1 MSMKPTIPKGT
12 RDYHPEIVLKRNYI
26 IDIIRDVFTKYGY
39 LEIQTPSFEKRET
52 LSGKYGNEGDRL
64 IFNILNSGEKVRKAD
79 IKALNENKTTEF
91 INSISEKALR
101 YDLTVPLARYVSQHQ
116 NEIKFPF
123 RRFQIQNVWRADRP
137 QKGRYQE
144 FTQCDADIIGSD
156 STYLEYEMIQMYSN
170 VFKNLGFQ
178 KIQIKVNH
186 REILSSICRKI
197 ELNDNFIDFVT
208 ILDKLN
214 KIGSEKVIYELKD
227 KLGLKDKFCPLLNQ
241 IFESNNSS
249 QALSLINEQFIDND
263 NSKKAFSELKT
274 LFDLTL
280 NNKFDV
286 LLDLTLARGLDY
298 YTGVIYEVVS
308 ITNSEIG
315 SIGGGGRYKNLT
327 ERFNANNLSGIGI
340 SFGLER
346 IYHLMDDNNLF
357 PEEIKSPND
366 ILVVNFGYEF
376 IHDISYVVS
385 QLRTLR
391 NVSVYP
397 DFVKLSKQFTYA
409 DKNKYSHVLIYGKE
423 EAQEKIIKIKN
434 LKTGEENKHNL
445 DDSITKYKLK

>member
-1 MSMKPTIPKGT
+1 MSMKPSIPKGT

-26 IDIIRDVFTKYGY
+26 TDIIRDVFTKYGY

-79 IKALNENKTTEF
+79 IKALNENKITEF

-144 FTQCDADIIGSD
+144 FTQCDADVIGSD

-197 ELNDNFIDFVT
+197 ELNGNFIDFVT

-249 QALSLINEQFIDND
+249 QVLSLINEQFIDND

-308 ITNSEIG
+308 HTNTEIG

-357 PEEIKSPND
+357 PEEITSPND
-366 ILVVNFGYEF
+366 ILVINFGNEF
-376 IHDISYVVS
+376 IHDISFIINE
-385 QLRTLR
+385 LRTET
-391 NVSVYP
+391 NVSIYP
-397 DFVKLSKQFTYA
+397 DSVKLSKQFTYA
-409 DKNKYSHVLIYGKE
+409 DKNKYNYVLIYGKE
-423 EAQEKIIKIKN
+423 EVDEKVIKIKN
-434 LKTGEENKHNL
+434 LKTGDENKHKLN
-445 DDSITKYKLK
+445 DPIKNYKF

>member
-1 MSMKPTIPKGT
+1 MKPTIPKGT

-116 NEIKFPF
+116 SEIKFPF

-137 QKGRYQE
+137 QMGRYQE
-144 FTQCDADIIGSD
+144 FTQCDADVIGSD

-227 KLGLKDKFCPLLNQ
+227 KLDLKDKFCPLLNQ
-241 IFESNNSS
+241 IFESKNST
-249 QALSLINEQFIDND
+249 QALSLINEQLIDND
-263 NSKKAFSELKT
+263 NSKKAFNELKA
-274 LFDLTL
+274 LIDLAL
-280 NNKFDV
+280 KNKFDV

-308 ITNSEIG
+308 LTNSEIG
-315 SIGGGGRYKNLT
+315 SIGGGGRYNNLT

-357 PEEIKSPND
+357 PEEITSPND
-366 ILVVNFGYEF
+366 ILVINFGNEF
-376 IHDISYVVS
+376 IHDISFIVNE
-385 QLRTLR
+385 LRTER
-391 NVSVYP
+391 NVSIYT
-397 DFVKLSKQFTYA
+397 DCVKLSKQFTYA
-409 DKNKYSHVLIYGKE
+409 DKNKYDYVLIYGKDEAE
-423 EAQEKIIKIKN
+423 EKVIKIKN
-434 LKTGEENKHNL
+434 LKTGDENKHKL
-445 DDSITKYKLK
+445 DDSIKNYKF

>member
-91 INSISEKALR
+91 INSIAEKALR

-144 FTQCDADIIGSD
+144 FTQCDADVIGSD

-308 ITNSEIG
+308 LTNSEIG

-357 PEEIKSPND
+357 PEDITSPND
-366 ILVVNFGYEF
+366 ILIINFGNEF
-376 IHDISYVVS
+376 IHDISIIVNE
-385 QLRTLR
+385 LRTER
-391 NVSVYP
+391 NVSIYP

-409 DKNKYSHVLIYGKE
+409 DKNKYNYVLIYGKE
-423 EAQEKIIKIKN
+423 EAEEKVIKIKN
-434 LKTGEENKHNL
+434 LKTGDENKHKL
-445 DDSITKYKLK
+445 DDSIKNYKF

>member
-1 MSMKPTIPKGT
+1 MKPTIPKGT

-26 IDIIRDVFTKYGY
+26 TDIIRDVFTKYGY

-91 INSISEKALR
+91 INSIAEKALR

-144 FTQCDADIIGSD
+144 FTQCDADVIGSD

-249 QALSLINEQFIDND
+249 HALSLINEQFIDND

-308 ITNSEIG
+308 LTNSEIG

-357 PEEIKSPND
+357 PEDITSPND
-366 ILVVNFGYEF
+366 ILIINFGNEF
-376 IHDISYVVS
+376 IHDISFIVNE
-385 QLRTLR
+385 LRTER
-391 NVSVYP
+391 NVSIYP

-409 DKNKYSHVLIYGKE
+409 DKNKYNYVLIYGKE
-423 EAQEKIIKIKN
+423 EAEEKVIKIKN
-434 LKTGEENKHNL
+434 LKTGDENKHKL
-445 DDSITKYKLK
+445 DDSIKNYKF

>member
-52 LSGKYGNEGDRL
+52 LSGKYGDEGDRL

-249 QALSLINEQFIDND
+249 QALSIINEQFIDND

-298 YTGVIYEVVS
+298 YTGVIYEVIS
-308 ITNSEIG
+308 LTNSEIG

-357 PEEIKSPND
+357 PEEITSPND
-366 ILVVNFGYEF
+366 ILVINFGNEF
-376 IHDISYVVS
+376 IHDISFIVKE
-385 QLRTLR
+385 LRAER
-391 NVSVYP
+391 NVSIYP

-409 DKNKYSHVLIYGKE
+409 DKNKYNYVLIYGKE
-423 EAQEKIIKIKN
+423 EAEEKVIKIKN
-434 LKTGEENKHNL
+434 LKTGDENKHKL
-445 DDSITKYKLK
+445 DDSIKNYKF

>member
-12 RDYHPEIVLKRNYI
+12 RDYHPEIVLKRNHI

-79 IKALNENKTTEF
+79 IKAFNENKTTEF

-116 NEIKFPF
+116 SEIKFPF

-144 FTQCDADIIGSD
+144 FTQCDADVIGSD

-186 REILSSICRKI
+186 REILLAICRKI
-197 ELNDNFIDFVT
+197 ELTDNFIDFVT

-227 KLGLKDKFCPLLNQ
+227 KLGLKDKFCSLLNQ
-241 IFESNNSS
+241 IFETNNSS
-249 QALSLINEQFIDND
+249 QALSLINEQFIDNH

-298 YTGVIYEVVS
+298 YTGVIYEVVPL
-308 ITNSEIG
+308 TNSEIG

-327 ERFNANNLSGIGI
+327 ERFNASNLSGIGI

-366 ILVVNFGYEF
+366 ILVVNFGDEF

-423 EAQEKIIKIKN
+423 EAQEKVIKIKN

-445 DDSITKYKLK
+445 DDSITNYKL

>member
-79 IKALNENKTTEF
+79 IKALNENKITEF

-144 FTQCDADIIGSD
+144 FTQCDADVIGSD

-308 ITNSEIG
+308 LTNSEIG

-357 PEEIKSPND
+357 PEEITSPND
-366 ILVVNFGYEF
+366 ILIINFGNEF
-376 IHDISYVVS
+376 IHDISFIVNE
-385 QLRTLR
+385 LRTER
-391 NVSVYP
+391 NVSIYP

-409 DKNKYSHVLIYGKE
+409 DKNKYNYVLIYGKE
-423 EAQEKIIKIKN
+423 EAEEKVIKIKN
-434 LKTGEENKHNL
+434 LKTGDENKHKL
-445 DDSITKYKLK
+445 DDSIKNYKF

>member
-12 RDYHPEIVLKRNYI
+12 RDYHPEIVLKRNHI
-26 IDIIRDVFTKYGY
+26 IDIIRDVFIKYGY

-79 IKALNENKTTEF
+79 IKAFNENKTTEF

-116 NEIKFPF
+116 SEIKFPF

-144 FTQCDADIIGSD
+144 FTQCDADVIGSD

-186 REILSSICRKI
+186 REILLAICRKI
-197 ELNDNFIDFVT
+197 ELTDNFIDFVT

-227 KLGLKDKFCPLLNQ
+227 KLGLKDKFCSLLNQ
-241 IFESNNSS
+241 IFETNNSS
-249 QALSLINEQFIDND
+249 QALSLINEQFIDNH

-298 YTGVIYEVVS
+298 YTGVIYEVVPL
-308 ITNSEIG
+308 TNSEIG

-327 ERFNANNLSGIGI
+327 ERFNASNLSGIGI

-366 ILVVNFGYEF
+366 ILVVNFGDEF

-423 EAQEKIIKIKN
+423 EAQEKVIKIKN

-445 DDSITKYKLK
+445 DDSITNYKL

>member
-26 IDIIRDVFTKYGY
+26 IDIITDVFTKYGY

-144 FTQCDADIIGSD
+144 FTQCDADVIGSD

-249 QALSLINEQFIDND
+249 HALSLINEQFIDND

-308 ITNSEIG
+308 LTNSEIG

-357 PEEIKSPND
+357 PDEITSPND
-366 ILVVNFGYEF
+366 ILVINFGNEF
-376 IHDISYVVS
+376 IHDISIIVNE
-385 QLRTLR
+385 LRTER
-391 NVSVYP
+391 NVSIYP

-409 DKNKYSHVLIYGKE
+409 DKNKYNYVLIYGKE
-423 EAQEKIIKIKN
+423 EAEEKVIKIKN
-434 LKTGEENKHNL
+434 LKTGDENKHKL
-445 DDSITKYKLK
+445 DDSIKNYKF

>member
-26 IDIIRDVFTKYGY
+26 TDIIRDVFTKYGY

-144 FTQCDADIIGSD
+144 FTQCDADVIGSD
-156 STYLEYEMIQMYSN
+156 STYLEHEMIQMYSN

-249 QALSLINEQFIDND
+249 HALSLINEQFIDND

-308 ITNSEIG
+308 LTNSEIG

-357 PEEIKSPND
+357 PEEITSPND
-366 ILVVNFGYEF
+366 ILVINFGNEF
-376 IHDISYVVS
+376 IHDISIIVNE
-385 QLRTLR
+385 LRTER
-391 NVSVYP
+391 NVSIYP

-409 DKNKYSHVLIYGKE
+409 DKNKYNYVLIYGKE
-423 EAQEKIIKIKN
+423 EAEEKVIKIKN
-434 LKTGEENKHNL
+434 LKTGDENKHKL
-445 DDSITKYKLK
+445 DDSIKNYKF

>member
-1 MSMKPTIPKGT
+1 MKPTIPKGT

-26 IDIIRDVFTKYGY
+26 TDIIRDVFTKYGY

-144 FTQCDADIIGSD
+144 FTQCDADVIGSD
-156 STYLEYEMIQMYSN
+156 STYLEHEMIQMYSN

-197 ELNDNFIDFVT
+197 ELSDNFIDFVT

-298 YTGVIYEVVS
+298 YTGVIYEVVPL
-308 ITNSEIG
+308 TNSEIG

-357 PEEIKSPND
+357 PDEITSPND
-366 ILVVNFGYEF
+366 ILVINFGNEF
-376 IHDISYVVS
+376 IHDISIIVNE
-385 QLRTLR
+385 LRTER
-391 NVSVYP
+391 NVSIYP

-409 DKNKYSHVLIYGKE
+409 DKNKYNYVLIYGKE
-423 EAQEKIIKIKN
+423 EAEEKVIKIKN
-434 LKTGEENKHNL
+434 LKTGDENKHKL
-445 DDSITKYKLK
+445 DDSIKNYKF

>member
-1 MSMKPTIPKGT
+1 MKPTIPKGT

-26 IDIIRDVFTKYGY
+26 IDIIRDVFIKYGY

-144 FTQCDADIIGSD
+144 FTQCDADVIGSD
-156 STYLEYEMIQMYSN
+156 STYLEHEMIQMYSN

-197 ELNDNFIDFVT
+197 ELSDNFIDFVT

-249 QALSLINEQFIDND
+249 HALSLINEQFIDND

-308 ITNSEIG
+308 LTNSEIG

-357 PEEIKSPND
+357 PDEITSPND
-366 ILVVNFGYEF
+366 ILVINFGNEF
-376 IHDISYVVS
+376 IHDISIIVNE
-385 QLRTLR
+385 LRTER
-391 NVSVYP
+391 NVSIYP

-409 DKNKYSHVLIYGKE
+409 DKNKYNYVLIYGKE
-423 EAQEKIIKIKN
+423 EAEEKVIKIKN
-434 LKTGEENKHNL
+434 LKTGNENKHKL
-445 DDSITKYKLK
+445 DDSIKNYKF

>member
-144 FTQCDADIIGSD
+144 FTQCDADVIGSD
-156 STYLEYEMIQMYSN
+156 STYLEHEMIQMYSN

-274 LFDLTL
+274 LLDLTL

-308 ITNSEIG
+308 LTNSEIG

-357 PEEIKSPND
+357 PDEITSPND
-366 ILVVNFGYEF
+366 ILVINFGNEF
-376 IHDISYVVS
+376 IHDISIIVNE
-385 QLRTLR
+385 LRTER
-391 NVSVYP
+391 NVSIYP

-409 DKNKYSHVLIYGKE
+409 DKNKYNYVLIYGKE
-423 EAQEKIIKIKN
+423 EAEEKVIKIKN
-434 LKTGEENKHNL
+434 LKTGDENKHKL
-445 DDSITKYKLK
+445 DDSIKNYKF

>member
-1 MSMKPTIPKGT
+1 MKPTIPKGT

-26 IDIIRDVFTKYGY
+26 TNIIRDVFTKYGY

-79 IKALNENKTTEF
+79 IKALNQNKTTEF

-144 FTQCDADIIGSD
+144 FTQCDADVIGSD
-156 STYLEYEMIQMYSN
+156 STYLEHEMIQMYSN

-197 ELNDNFIDFVT
+197 ELSDNFIDFVT

-249 QALSLINEQFIDND
+249 HALSLINEQFIDND

-308 ITNSEIG
+308 LTNSEIG

-357 PEEIKSPND
+357 PEEITSPND
-366 ILVVNFGYEF
+366 ILIINFGNEF
-376 IHDISYVVS
+376 IHDISFIVNE
-385 QLRTLR
+385 LRTER
-391 NVSVYP
+391 NVSIYP

-409 DKNKYSHVLIYGKE
+409 DKNKYNYVLIYGKE
-423 EAQEKIIKIKN
+423 EAEEKVIKIKN
-434 LKTGEENKHNL
+434 LKTGDENKHKL
-445 DDSITKYKLK
+445 DDSIKNYKF

>member
-26 IDIIRDVFTKYGY
+26 TDIIRDVFTKYGY

-144 FTQCDADIIGSD
+144 FTQCDADVIGSD
-156 STYLEYEMIQMYSN
+156 STYLEHEMIQMYSN

-249 QALSLINEQFIDND
+249 HALSLINEQFIDND

-308 ITNSEIG
+308 LTNSEIG

-357 PEEIKSPND
+357 PDEITSPND
-366 ILVVNFGYEF
+366 ILVINFGNEF
-376 IHDISYVVS
+376 IHDISIIVNE
-385 QLRTLR
+385 LRTER
-391 NVSVYP
+391 NVSIYP

-409 DKNKYSHVLIYGKE
+409 DKNKYNYVLIYGKE
-423 EAQEKIIKIKN
+423 EAEEKVIKIKN
-434 LKTGEENKHNL
+434 LKTGDENKHKL
-445 DDSITKYKLK
+445 DDSIKNYKF

>member
-26 IDIIRDVFTKYGY
+26 TDIIRDVFTKYGY

-144 FTQCDADIIGSD
+144 FTQCDADVIGSD
-156 STYLEYEMIQMYSN
+156 STYLEHEMIQMYSN

-197 ELNDNFIDFVT
+197 ELSDNFIDFVT

-249 QALSLINEQFIDND
+249 HALSLINEQFIDND

-308 ITNSEIG
+308 LTNSEIG

-357 PEEIKSPND
+357 PDETTSPND
-366 ILVVNFGYEF
+366 ILVINFGNEF
-376 IHDISYVVS
+376 IHDISIIVNE
-385 QLRTLR
+385 LRTER
-391 NVSVYP
+391 NVSIYP

-409 DKNKYSHVLIYGKE
+409 DKNKYNYVLIYGKE
-423 EAQEKIIKIKN
+423 EAEEKVIKIKN
-434 LKTGEENKHNL
+434 LKTGDENKHKL
-445 DDSITKYKLK
+445 DDSIKNYKF

>member
-1 MSMKPTIPKGT
+1 MKPTIPKGT

-144 FTQCDADIIGSD
+144 FTQCDADVIGSD

-308 ITNSEIG
+308 LTNSEIG

-357 PEEIKSPND
+357 PDEITSPND
-366 ILVVNFGYEF
+366 ILVINFGNEF
-376 IHDISYVVS
+376 IHDISIIVNE
-385 QLRTLR
+385 LRTER
-391 NVSVYP
+391 NVSIYP

-409 DKNKYSHVLIYGKE
+409 DKNKYNYVLIYGKE
-423 EAQEKIIKIKN
+423 EAEEKVIKIKN
-434 LKTGEENKHNL
+434 LKTGDENKHKL
-445 DDSITKYKLK
+445 DDSIKNYKF

>member
-79 IKALNENKTTEF
+79 IKALHENKTTEF

-249 QALSLINEQFIDND
+249 QALSIINEQFIDND

-308 ITNSEIG
+308 LNNSEIG

-357 PEEIKSPND
+357 PEEITSPND
-366 ILVVNFGYEF
+366 ILVINFGNEF
-376 IHDISYVVS
+376 IHDISFIVKE
-385 QLRTLR
+385 LRAER
-391 NVSVYP
+391 NVSIYP

-409 DKNKYSHVLIYGKE
+409 DKNKYNYVLIYGKE
-423 EAQEKIIKIKN
+423 EAEEKVIKIKN
-434 LKTGEENKHNL
+434 LKTGDENKHKL
-445 DDSITKYKLK
+445 DDSIKNYKF

>member
-1 MSMKPTIPKGT
+1 MKPTIPKGT

-144 FTQCDADIIGSD
+144 FTQCDADVIGSD
-156 STYLEYEMIQMYSN
+156 STYLEHEMIQMYSN

-308 ITNSEIG
+308 LTNSEIG

-357 PEEIKSPND
+357 PEEITSPND
-366 ILVVNFGYEF
+366 ILVINFGNEF
-376 IHDISYVVS
+376 IHDISFIVNE
-385 QLRTLR
+385 LRTER
-391 NVSVYP
+391 NVSIYP

-409 DKNKYSHVLIYGKE
+409 DKNKYNYVLIYGKE
-423 EAQEKIIKIKN
+423 EAEEKVIKIKN
-434 LKTGEENKHNL
+434 LKTGDENKHKL
-445 DDSITKYKLK
+445 DDSIKNYKF

>member
-1 MSMKPTIPKGT
+1 MKPTIPKGT

-26 IDIIRDVFTKYGY
+26 IDIIKDVFTKYGY

-64 IFNILNSGEKVRKAD
+64 IFNIINSGEKVRKAD

-144 FTQCDADIIGSD
+144 FTQCDADVIGSD

-249 QALSLINEQFIDND
+249 HALSLINEQFIDND

-308 ITNSEIG
+308 LTNSEIG

-357 PEEIKSPND
+357 PDETTSPND
-366 ILVVNFGYEF
+366 ILVINFGNEF
-376 IHDISYVVS
+376 IHDISIIVNE
-385 QLRTLR
+385 LRTER
-391 NVSVYP
+391 NVSIYP

-409 DKNKYSHVLIYGKE
+409 DKNKYNYVLIYGKE
-423 EAQEKIIKIKN
+423 EAEEKVIKIKN
-434 LKTGEENKHNL
+434 LKTGDENKHKLN
-445 DDSITKYKLK
+445 DSIKNYKF

>member
-1 MSMKPTIPKGT
+1 MKPTIPKGT

-144 FTQCDADIIGSD
+144 FTQCDADVIGSD
-156 STYLEYEMIQMYSN
+156 STYLEHEMIQMYSN

-249 QALSLINEQFIDND
+249 HALSLINEQFIDND

-308 ITNSEIG
+308 LTNSEIG

-357 PEEIKSPND
+357 PEEITSPND
-366 ILVVNFGYEF
+366 ILIINFGNEF
-376 IHDISYVVS
+376 IHDISFIVNE
-385 QLRTLR
+385 LRTER
-391 NVSVYP
+391 NVSIYP

-409 DKNKYSHVLIYGKE
+409 DKNKYNYVLIYGKE
-423 EAQEKIIKIKN
+423 EAEEKVIKIKN
-434 LKTGEENKHNL
+434 LKTGDENKHKL
-445 DDSITKYKLK
+445 DDSIKNYKF

>member
-1 MSMKPTIPKGT
+1 
-12 RDYHPEIVLKRNYI
+12 L
-26 IDIIRDVFTKYGY
+26 
-39 LEIQTPSFEKRET
+39 L
-52 LSGKYGNEGDRL
+52 
-64 IFNILNSGEKVRKAD
+64 
-79 IKALNENKTTEF
+79 
-91 INSISEKALR
+91 
-101 YDLTVPLARYVSQHQ
+101 
-116 NEIKFPF
+116 
-123 RRFQIQNVWRADRP
+123 
-137 QKGRYQE
+137 
-144 FTQCDADIIGSD
+144 
-156 STYLEYEMIQMYSN
+156 
-170 VFKNLGFQ
+170 
-178 KIQIKVNH
+178 
-186 REILSSICRKI
+186 SICRKI
-197 ELNDNFIDFVT
+197 ELTDNFIDFVT

-227 KLGLKDKFCPLLNQ
+227 KLGLKDKFCSLLNQ
-241 IFESNNSS
+241 IFETNNSS
-249 QALSLINEQFIDND
+249 QALSLINEQFIDNH

-298 YTGVIYEVVS
+298 YTGVIYEVVPL
-308 ITNSEIG
+308 TNSEIG

-327 ERFNANNLSGIGI
+327 ERFNATNLSGIGI

-366 ILVVNFGYEF
+366 ILVVNFGDEF

-423 EAQEKIIKIKN
+423 EAQEKVIKIKN

-445 DDSITKYKLK
+445 DDSITNYKL

>member
-1 MSMKPTIPKGT
+1 MKPTIPKGT

-26 IDIIRDVFTKYGY
+26 IDIIKDVFTKYGY

-144 FTQCDADIIGSD
+144 FTQCDADVIGSD
-156 STYLEYEMIQMYSN
+156 STYLEHEMIQMYSN

-263 NSKKAFSELKT
+263 NSKKAVNELKT

-298 YTGVIYEVVS
+298 YTGVIYEVVPL
-308 ITNSEIG
+308 TNSEIG

-357 PEEIKSPND
+357 PDEITSPND
-366 ILVVNFGYEF
+366 ILVINFGNEF
-376 IHDISYVVS
+376 IHDISIIVNE
-385 QLRTLR
+385 LRTER
-391 NVSVYP
+391 NVSIYP

-409 DKNKYSHVLIYGKE
+409 DKNKYNYVLIYGKE
-423 EAQEKIIKIKN
+423 EAEEKVIKIKN
-434 LKTGEENKHNL
+434 LKTGDENKHKL
-445 DDSITKYKLK
+445 DDSIKNYKF

>member
-1 MSMKPTIPKGT
+1 MKPTIPKGT

-26 IDIIRDVFTKYGY
+26 TDIIRDVFTKYGY

-79 IKALNENKTTEF
+79 IKALDENKTTEF

-144 FTQCDADIIGSD
+144 FTQCDADVIGSD
-156 STYLEYEMIQMYSN
+156 STYLEHEMIQMYSN

-308 ITNSEIG
+308 LTNSEIG

-357 PEEIKSPND
+357 PEEITSPND
-366 ILVVNFGYEF
+366 ILIINFGNEF
-376 IHDISYVVS
+376 IHDISFIVNE
-385 QLRTLR
+385 LRTER
-391 NVSVYP
+391 NVSIYP

-409 DKNKYSHVLIYGKE
+409 DKNKYNYVLIYGKE
-423 EAQEKIIKIKN
+423 EAEEKVIKIKN
-434 LKTGEENKHNL
+434 LKTGDENKHKL
-445 DDSITKYKLK
+445 DDSIKNYKF

>member
-26 IDIIRDVFTKYGY
+26 INIIRDVFTKYGY

-249 QALSLINEQFIDND
+249 QALSIINEQFIDND

-280 NNKFDV
+280 NNKFDI

-298 YTGVIYEVVS
+298 YTGVIYEVIS
-308 ITNSEIG
+308 LTNSEIG

-357 PEEIKSPND
+357 PEEITSPND
-366 ILVVNFGYEF
+366 ILIINFGNEF
-376 IHDISYVVS
+376 IHDISFIVNE
-385 QLRTLR
+385 LRTER
-391 NVSVYP
+391 NVSIYP

-409 DKNKYSHVLIYGKE
+409 DKNKYNYVLIYGKE
-423 EAQEKIIKIKN
+423 EAEEKIIKIKN
-434 LKTGEENKHNL
+434 LKTGDENKHKL
-445 DDSITKYKLK
+445 DDSIKNYKF

>member
-12 RDYHPEIVLKRNYI
+12 RDYHPEIVLKRNHI

-79 IKALNENKTTEF
+79 IMAFNENKTTEF

-116 NEIKFPF
+116 SEIKFPF

-144 FTQCDADIIGSD
+144 FTQCDADVIGSD

-186 REILSSICRKI
+186 REILLAICRKI
-197 ELNDNFIDFVT
+197 ELTDNFIDFVT

-227 KLGLKDKFCPLLNQ
+227 KLGLKDKFCSLLNQ
-241 IFESNNSS
+241 IFETNNSS
-249 QALSLINEQFIDND
+249 QALSLINEQFIDNH

-298 YTGVIYEVVS
+298 YTGVIYEVVPL
-308 ITNSEIG
+308 TNSEIG

-327 ERFNANNLSGIGI
+327 ERFNASNLSGIGI

-366 ILVVNFGYEF
+366 ILVVNFGDEF

-423 EAQEKIIKIKN
+423 EAQEKVIKIKN

-445 DDSITKYKLK
+445 DDSITNYKL

>member
-1 MSMKPTIPKGT
+1 MSIKPTIPKGT

-26 IDIIRDVFTKYGY
+26 IDVIRDVFTKYGY

-52 LSGKYGNEGDRL
+52 LAGKYGNEGDRL

-79 IKALNENKTTEF
+79 LKALNDNKTTEF
-91 INSISEKALR
+91 INSISDKALR

-123 RRFQIQNVWRADRP
+123 KRFQIQNVWRADRP

-144 FTQCDADIIGSD
+144 FTQCDADVIGSD
-156 STYLEYEMIQMYSN
+156 SSYLEYEMIQMYFN

-197 ELNDNFIDFVT
+197 ELNNNFNDFVT

-227 KLGLKDKFCPLLNQ
+227 KLGLKDKFHPLLNQ
-241 IFESNNSS
+241 IFESRNSS

-263 NSKKAFSELKT
+263 NSKKAYEELKN

-280 NNKFDV
+280 NNKSDV

-298 YTGVIYEVVS
+298 YTGIIFEVVS
-308 ITNSEIG
+308 LTNSEIG

-346 IYHLMDDNNLF
+346 VYHLMDDNKLF

-366 ILVVNFGYEF
+366 ILVVNFGDEF

-409 DKNKYSHVLIYGKE
+409 DKNKYSYVLIYGKE
-423 EAQEKIIKIKN
+423 EAQEKVIKIKN
-434 LKTGEENKHNL
+434 LKTGDENKHNL
-445 DDSITKYKLK
+445 DDSIKNYKF

>member
-79 IKALNENKTTEF
+79 IKAFNENKTTDF

-116 NEIKFPF
+116 SEIKFPF
-123 RRFQIQNVWRADRP
+123 RRFQVQNVWRADRP

-144 FTQCDADIIGSD
+144 FTQCDADVIGSD

-227 KLGLKDKFCPLLNQ
+227 KLDLKDKFCPLLNQ
-241 IFESNNSS
+241 IFESKNSS

-263 NSKKAFSELKT
+263 NSKKAFNDLKA

-280 NNKFDV
+280 KNKFDV

-308 ITNSEIG
+308 LTNSEIG
-315 SIGGGGRYKNLT
+315 SIGGGGRYNNLT
-327 ERFNANNLSGIGI
+327 ERFNAKNLSGIGI

-357 PEEIKSPND
+357 PEEITSPND
-366 ILVVNFGYEF
+366 ILVINFGNEF
-376 IHDISYVVS
+376 IHDISFIVNE
-385 QLRTLR
+385 LRIER
-391 NVSVYP
+391 NVSIYT

-409 DKNKYSHVLIYGKE
+409 DKNKYNYVLIYGKE
-423 EAQEKIIKIKN
+423 EAKEKVIKIKN
-434 LKTGEENKHNL
+434 LKTGNENKYKL
-445 DDSITKYKLK
+445 DDSIENYKF

>member
-1 MSMKPTIPKGT
+1 MKPTIPKGT

-26 IDIIRDVFTKYGY
+26 TDIIRDVFTKYGY

-144 FTQCDADIIGSD
+144 FTQCDADVIGSD
-156 STYLEYEMIQMYSN
+156 STYLEHEMIQMYSN

-197 ELNDNFIDFVT
+197 ELSDNFIDFVT

-308 ITNSEIG
+308 LTNSEIG

-357 PEEIKSPND
+357 PDEITSPND
-366 ILVVNFGYEF
+366 ILVINFGNEF
-376 IHDISYVVS
+376 IHDISIIVNE
-385 QLRTLR
+385 LRTER
-391 NVSVYP
+391 NVSIYP

-409 DKNKYSHVLIYGKE
+409 DKNKYNYVLIYGKE
-423 EAQEKIIKIKN
+423 EAEEKVIKIKN
-434 LKTGEENKHNL
+434 LKTGNENKHKL
-445 DDSITKYKLK
+445 DDSIKNYKF

>member
-1 MSMKPTIPKGT
+1 MKPTIPKGT

-26 IDIIRDVFTKYGY
+26 TDIIRDVFTKYGY

-144 FTQCDADIIGSD
+144 FTQCDADVIGSD
-156 STYLEYEMIQMYSN
+156 STYLEHEMIQMYSN

-197 ELNDNFIDFVT
+197 ELSDNFIDFVT

-249 QALSLINEQFIDND
+249 HALSLINEQFIDND

-308 ITNSEIG
+308 LTNSEIG

-357 PEEIKSPND
+357 PDEITSPND
-366 ILVVNFGYEF
+366 ILVINFGNEF
-376 IHDISYVVS
+376 IHDISIIVNE
-385 QLRTLR
+385 LRTER
-391 NVSVYP
+391 NVSIYP

-409 DKNKYSHVLIYGKE
+409 DKNKYNYVLIYGKE
-423 EAQEKIIKIKN
+423 EAEEKVIKIKN
-434 LKTGEENKHNL
+434 LKTGDENKHKL
-445 DDSITKYKLK
+445 DDSIKNYKF

>member
-1 MSMKPTIPKGT
+1 MKPTIPKGT

-26 IDIIRDVFTKYGY
+26 IDIIRNVFTKYGY

-79 IKALNENKTTEF
+79 IKALNENKITEF

-144 FTQCDADIIGSD
+144 FTQCDADVIGSD
-156 STYLEYEMIQMYSN
+156 STYLEHEMIQMYSN

-197 ELNDNFIDFVT
+197 ELSDNFIDFVT

-249 QALSLINEQFIDND
+249 HALSLINEQFIDND

-274 LFDLTL
+274 LLDLTL

-308 ITNSEIG
+308 LTNSEIG

-357 PEEIKSPND
+357 PDEITSPND
-366 ILVVNFGYEF
+366 ILVINFGNEF
-376 IHDISYVVS
+376 IHDISIIVNE
-385 QLRTLR
+385 LRTER
-391 NVSVYP
+391 NVSIYP

-409 DKNKYSHVLIYGKE
+409 DKNKYNYVLIYGKE
-423 EAQEKIIKIKN
+423 EAEEKVIKIKN
-434 LKTGEENKHNL
+434 LKTGDENKHKL
-445 DDSITKYKLK
+445 DDSIKNYKF

>member
-26 IDIIRDVFTKYGY
+26 TDVIRNVFTKYGY

-91 INSISEKALR
+91 INSIAEKALR

-144 FTQCDADIIGSD
+144 FTQCDADVIGSD

-227 KLGLKDKFCPLLNQ
+227 KLGLKDKFCPLLSQ

-308 ITNSEIG
+308 LTNSEIG

-357 PEEIKSPND
+357 PEDITSPND
-366 ILVVNFGYEF
+366 ILIINFGNEF
-376 IHDISYVVS
+376 IHDISFIVNE
-385 QLRTLR
+385 LRTER
-391 NVSVYP
+391 NVSIYP

-409 DKNKYSHVLIYGKE
+409 DKNKYNYVLIYGKE
-423 EAQEKIIKIKN
+423 EAEEKDP
-434 LKTGEENKHNL
+434 TEEEA
-445 DDSITKYKLK
+445 I

>member
-1 MSMKPTIPKGT
+1 MKPTIPKGT

-144 FTQCDADIIGSD
+144 FTQCDADVIGSD
-156 STYLEYEMIQMYSN
+156 STYLEHEMIQMYSN

-197 ELNDNFIDFVT
+197 ELSDNFIDFVT

-263 NSKKAFSELKT
+263 NSKKAVNELKT

-308 ITNSEIG
+308 LTNSEIG

-357 PEEIKSPND
+357 PDEITSPND
-366 ILVVNFGYEF
+366 ILVINFGNEF
-376 IHDISYVVS
+376 IHDISIIVNE
-385 QLRTLR
+385 LRTER
-391 NVSVYP
+391 NVSIYP

-409 DKNKYSHVLIYGKE
+409 DKNKYNYVLIYGKE
-423 EAQEKIIKIKN
+423 EAEEKVIKIKN
-434 LKTGEENKHNL
+434 LKTGDENKHKL
-445 DDSITKYKLK
+445 DDSIKNYKF

>member
-1 MSMKPTIPKGT
+1 MKPTIPKGT

-26 IDIIRDVFTKYGY
+26 TDIIRDVFTKYGY

-144 FTQCDADIIGSD
+144 FTQCDADVIGSD
-156 STYLEYEMIQMYSN
+156 STYLEHEMIQMYSN

-197 ELNDNFIDFVT
+197 ELSDNFIDFVT

-249 QALSLINEQFIDND
+249 HALSLINEQFIDND

-308 ITNSEIG
+308 LTNSEIG

-357 PEEIKSPND
+357 PDEITSPND
-366 ILVVNFGYEF
+366 ILVINFGNEF
-376 IHDISYVVS
+376 IHDISIIVNE
-385 QLRTLR
+385 LRTER
-391 NVSVYP
+391 NVSIYP

-409 DKNKYSHVLIYGKE
+409 DKNKYNYVLIYGKE
-423 EAQEKIIKIKN
+423 EAEEKVIKIKN
-434 LKTGEENKHNL
+434 LKTGDENKHKL
-445 DDSITKYKLK
+445 HDSIKNYKF

>member
-1 MSMKPTIPKGT
+1 MKPTIPKGT

-26 IDIIRDVFTKYGY
+26 TDIIRDVFTKYGY

-79 IKALNENKTTEF
+79 IKALNQNKTTEF

-144 FTQCDADIIGSD
+144 FTQCDADVIGSD
-156 STYLEYEMIQMYSN
+156 STYLEHEMIQMYSN

-249 QALSLINEQFIDND
+249 HALSLINEQFIDND

-308 ITNSEIG
+308 LTNSEIG

-357 PEEIKSPND
+357 PDEITSPND
-366 ILVVNFGYEF
+366 ILVINFGNEF
-376 IHDISYVVS
+376 IHDISIIVNE
-385 QLRTLR
+385 LRTER
-391 NVSVYP
+391 NVSIYP

-409 DKNKYSHVLIYGKE
+409 DKNKYNYVLIYGKE
-423 EAQEKIIKIKN
+423 EAEEKIIKIKN
-434 LKTGEENKHNL
+434 LKTGDENKHKL
-445 DDSITKYKLK
+445 DDSIKNYKF

>member
-26 IDIIRDVFTKYGY
+26 TDIIRDVFTKYGY

-79 IKALNENKTTEF
+79 IKALNQNKTTEF

-144 FTQCDADIIGSD
+144 FTQCDADVIGSD
-156 STYLEYEMIQMYSN
+156 STYLENEMIQMYSN

-197 ELNDNFIDFVT
+197 ELSDNFIDFVT

-249 QALSLINEQFIDND
+249 HALSLINEQFIDND

-308 ITNSEIG
+308 LTNSEIG

-357 PEEIKSPND
+357 PDEITSPND
-366 ILVVNFGYEF
+366 ILVINFGNEF
-376 IHDISYVVS
+376 IHDISIIVNE
-385 QLRTLR
+385 LRTER
-391 NVSVYP
+391 NVSIYP

-409 DKNKYSHVLIYGKE
+409 DKNKYNYVLIYGKE
-423 EAQEKIIKIKN
+423 EAEEKVIKIKN
-434 LKTGEENKHNL
+434 LKTGDENKHKL
-445 DDSITKYKLK
+445 DDSIKNYKF

>member
-91 INSISEKALR
+91 INSIAEKALR

-144 FTQCDADIIGSD
+144 FTQCDADVIGSD

-308 ITNSEIG
+308 LTNSEIG

-357 PEEIKSPND
+357 PEEITSPND
-366 ILVVNFGYEF
+366 ILIINFGNEF
-376 IHDISYVVS
+376 IHDISFIVNE
-385 QLRTLR
+385 LRTER
-391 NVSVYP
+391 NVSIYP

-409 DKNKYSHVLIYGKE
+409 DKNKYNYVLIYGKE
-423 EAQEKIIKIKN
+423 EAEEKVIKIKN
-434 LKTGEENKHNL
+434 LKTGDENKHKL
-445 DDSITKYKLK
+445 DDSIKNYKF